1 VPSRT
6 APLAVARSIV
16 GFLAAFAFACGGNN
30 AGGPG
35 AGGTSGNGG
44 TGGASGVAGTIGS
57 AGTTGA
63 SGTGGMAA
71 SDAGS
76 NSTAGTIGTGG
87 TGGSGGRGKSGAGGS
102 GGGAGGSGGAG
113 PDGGA
118 PAGWTLTW
126 SDEFDGA
133 ANASPDATKWTYDM
147 GGGGWGNNE
156 LEYYTSRTSNV
167 ATDGQGHLV
176 ITLRAE
182 SYMGSAYT
190 SARIKTQGKFT
201 QAYGR
206 FEARIK
212 IPGTQGVWPAFWML
226 GADISTNPWPACGEI
241 DIMENVGKE
250 PAVNHGSLHG
260 PGYSGGS
267 PLTGKYTLPS
277 GRLSDDFHLYAVEW
291 ENNVIRFYVDDA
303 LYETRTNADV
313 PSGSKWVYDHPFFM
327 ILNVAIGGGFP
338 GAPDSTTVLPQ
349 AMTVDYVRVY
359 ARSAP

>member
-1 VPSRT
+1 
-6 APLAVARSIV
+6 L
-16 GFLAAFAFACGGNN
+16 ACGSSGATG
-30 AGGPG
+30 AGSAGSSGAG
-35 AGGTSGNGG
+35 AGGTSGAGGGSTGGTTGTGGVSSTGGGSGGTGGTGGRGGASGSSGG
-44 TGGASGVAGTIGS
+44 TGGASGGGGGAG
-57 AGTTGA
+57 GA
-63 SGTGGMAA
+63 SG
-71 SDAGS
+71 
-76 NSTAGTIGTGG
+76 
-87 TGGSGGRGKSGAGGS
+87 GGS
-102 GGGAGGSGGAG
+102 GGGT
-113 PDGGA
+113 

-133 ANASPDATKWTYDM
+133 ANASPDTTKWAYDT

-156 LEYYTSRTSNV
+156 LEYYTNRTSNV

-226 GADISTNPWPACGEI
+226 GADIGTNPWPACGEI

-250 PAVNHGSLHG
+250 PTINHGSLHG
-260 PGYSGGS
+260 PGYSGGN
-267 PLTGKYTLPS
+267 PLTGKYTLGS
-277 GRLSDDFHLYAVEW
+277 GKLSDDFHLYAVEW
-291 ENNVIRFYVDDA
+291 ETNVIRFYVDDT

-327 ILNVAIGGGFP
+327 ILNIAIGGSFP
-338 GAPDSTTVLPQ
+338 GSPDSTTVLPQ
-349 AMTVDYVRVY
+349 TMTVDYVRVY
-359 ARSAP
+359 SR